1 MVNYK
6 KYENGLRLIV
16 NSMDAMMSVSVG
28 FLVGAGSCLE
38 DANNNG
44 ISHFIEHTTF
54 KGTDKMTSFQI
65 SSAFDDIGAQ
75 VNAFTSKETTC
86 YYVKSTMGELE
97 KSFELLSDM
106 FLNSTYK
113 SDELNKEK
121 GVVVEEINMCL
132 DTPEELCLDA
142 LSESY
147 FGKQGLGQTI
157 LGSVKNVKGFK
168 KDDID
173 KYRKRFY
180 NADNIVV
187 SFAGKISFEEACGL
201 VEKYFMP
208 YVSAAKS
215 DEFLCGETENK
226 YGRIKLE
233 KDIEQVH
240 LALAFG
246 GVEYDS
252 PETDA
257 MSVINNVAGGGMSSR
272 LFQKIREELGLCY
285 TVYTYPSCYL
295 KTGTFAVYAGVNP
308 KSAEKAYRAIL
319 DVLNELKKSGVTED
333 EFARGKAQ
341 MISSFAFG
349 QESTSSQML
358 LYGKYLLNTG
368 KVFDID
374 AKLSVVNALGID
386 EVNKLLSKLDFS
398 LYSAAVVGKKA
409 DKIQL

>member
-38 DANNNG
+38 DASNNG

-86 YYVKSTMGELE
+86 YYIKSTTGELE

-187 SFAGKISFEEACGL
+187 SFAGKISNHPVFSW
-201 VEKYFMP
+201 EKRDRNFI
-208 YVSAAKS
+208 
-215 DEFLCGETENK
+215 F
-226 YGRIKLE
+226 R
-233 KDIEQVH
+233 
-240 LALAFG
+240 
-246 GVEYDS
+246 S
-252 PETDA
+252 PE
-257 MSVINNVAGGGMSSR
+257 
-272 LFQKIREELGLCY
+272 Q
-285 TVYTYPSCYL
+285 
-295 KTGTFAVYAGVNP
+295 
-308 KSAEKAYRAIL
+308 
-319 DVLNELKKSGVTED
+319 
-333 EFARGKAQ
+333 
-341 MISSFAFG
+341 IS
-349 QESTSSQML
+349 L
-358 LYGKYLLNTG
+358 
-368 KVFDID
+368 
-374 AKLSVVNALGID
+374 
-386 EVNKLLSKLDFS
+386 
-398 LYSAAVVGKKA
+398 
-409 DKIQL
+409 

>member
-54 KGTDKMTSFQI
+54 KGTNKMTSFQI

-86 YYVKSTMGELE
+86 YYVKSTTGELE

-113 SDELNKEK
+113 SDELDKEK

-147 FGKQGLGQTI
+147 FGKQGLGRTI
-157 LGSVKNVKGFK
+157 LGAVKNVKGFK

-187 SFAGKISFEEACGL
+187 SFAGKISFEVACGL

-208 YVSAAKS
+208 YVSAAES

-319 DVLNELKKSGVTED
+319 DVLNDLKKNGVTED

-374 AKLSVVNALGID
+374 AKLSAVNALGIG

>member
-86 YYVKSTMGELE
+86 YYVKSTTGELE

-147 FGKQGLGQTI
+147 FGKQGLGRTI
-157 LGSVKNVKGFK
+157 LGSVKNVKRFK

-187 SFAGKISFEEACGL
+187 SFAGKISFEAACGL

-319 DVLNELKKSGVTED
+319 DVLNDLKKNGVTED

-374 AKLSVVNALGID
+374 AKLSAVNALGIG

>member
-113 SDELNKEK
+113 SDELDKEK

-319 DVLNELKKSGVTED
+319 DVLNDLKKNGVTED
-333 EFARGKAQ
+333 EFTRGKAQ

>member
-86 YYVKSTMGELE
+86 YYVKSTTGELE

-147 FGKQGLGQTI
+147 FGKQGLGRTI

-319 DVLNELKKSGVTED
+319 DVLNELKKNGVTED
-333 EFARGKAQ
+333 EFTRGKAQ

-374 AKLSVVNALGID
+374 AKLSAVNALGIG

-398 LYSAAVVGKKA
+398 LYSAAVVGEKT

>member
-86 YYVKSTMGELE
+86 YYVKSTTGELE

-113 SDELNKEK
+113 SDELDKEK

-147 FGKQGLGQTI
+147 FGKQGLGRTI

-187 SFAGKISFEEACGL
+187 SFAGKISFEAACGL

-319 DVLNELKKSGVTED
+319 DVLNELKKNGVTED

-374 AKLSVVNALGID
+374 AKLSAVNALGID

-398 LYSAAVVGKKA
+398 LYSAAVVGKKT

>member
-28 FLVGAGSCLE
+28 FLVDAGSCLE

-86 YYVKSTMGELE
+86 YYVKSTTGELE

-147 FGKQGLGQTI
+147 FGKQGLGRTI

-201 VEKYFMP
+201 VEKYFMQ

-319 DVLNELKKSGVTED
+319 DVLNDLKKNGVTED
-333 EFARGKAQ
+333 EFTRGKAQ

>member
-86 YYVKSTMGELE
+86 YYVKSTTGELE

-208 YVSAAKS
+208 YVPAAKS

-240 LALAFG
+240 LSLAFG

-319 DVLNELKKSGVTED
+319 DVLNDLKKNGVTED

-386 EVNKLLSKLDFS
+386 EVNELLSKLDFS